1 MSKTK
6 NFSGQPI
13 IKQVLNYI
21 DPSIVNDCALEHKAD
36 RYTKKFKTYD
46 HLVTMV
52 VSVLSN
58 ITSLRDITNV
68 FHALEGKLNHLNLK
82 YFPKRSTISD
92 ANTRRTSAVFES
104 IYYKLLKKYIKV
116 ISDSSETK
124 PIVKG
129 LKIVDSST
137 ISLFG
142 DILKGAGRN
151 KLEGKKKGGI
161 KVHTMIDALADVPT
175 LIKFSSAATHDHTF
189 LKDLKLEQGSIV
201 VFDKGYNDY
210 TQYAQWNNEGVSYIT
225 RQKRNAKYVSLE
237 EFDLSEDAP
246 DEVLKDELIEVDKGD
261 EKVWIRRIAYWD
273 EQKKKV
279 YEFITNNIYLEP
291 DKIADIY
298 KNRWQI
304 ELLFKRLKQNF
315 PLKYFLGD
323 SQNAIEIQIWVSLII
338 QLIMLVIKAKLNKN
352 WSFSNMV
359 SVVRFHLASY
369 LDLIKFLNDPFR
381 KWEEISSKPPDQL
394 KLNFDLT
401 G

>member
-21 DPSIVNDCALEHKAD
+21 DPSIVNDCATEHKTD

-68 FHALEGKLNHLNLK
+68 FHALEGKLNHLNLNH
-82 YFPKRSTISD
+82 FPKRSTISD

-104 IYYKLLKKYIKV
+104 IYYQLLKKYVKV

-124 PIVKG
+124 PTVKG

-161 KVHTMIDALADVPT
+161 KVHAMIDALADVPT

-225 RQKRNAKYVSLE
+225 RQKRNAKYISLE
-237 EFDLSEDAP
+237 EFDLSEDVP
-246 DEVLKDELIEVDKGD
+246 DEILKDELIEVDKGD
-261 EKVWIRRIAYWD
+261 DKVWIRRIAYWD
-273 EQKKKV
+273 EEKKKV

-291 DKIADIY
+291 NKIADIY

-369 LDLIKFLNDPFR
+369 LNLIKFLNDPFR

>member
-6 NFSGQPI
+6 NFSGHPI

-21 DPSIVNDCALEHKAD
+21 DPSIVNDCALEHKTD

-68 FHALEGKLNHLNLK
+68 FHALEGKLNHLNLN

-104 IYYKLLKKYIKV
+104 IYYQLLKKYVKV

-124 PIVKG
+124 PTVKG

-161 KVHTMIDALADVPT
+161 KVHAIIDALADVPT

-225 RQKRNAKYVSLE
+225 RQKRNAKYISLE

-246 DEVLKDELIEVDKGD
+246 DEILKDELIEVDKGD
-261 EKVWIRRIAYWD
+261 DKVWIRRIAYWD
-273 EQKKKV
+273 EQKEKV

>member
-6 NFSGQPI
+6 KISGQSI

-21 DPSIVNDCALEHKAD
+21 DPSIVNDCALEHKTD

-68 FHALEGKLNHLNLK
+68 FHALEGKLNHLNLNH
-82 YFPKRSTISD
+82 FPKRSTISD

-104 IYYKLLKKYIKV
+104 IYYQLLKKYVKV
-116 ISDSSETK
+116 ISDSSKTK
-124 PIVKG
+124 PAVKG

-161 KVHTMIDALADVPT
+161 KVHAMIDALADVPT

-225 RQKRNAKYVSLE
+225 RQKRNAKYISLE
-237 EFDLSEDAP
+237 EFDLSKDAP
-246 DEVLKDELIEVDKGD
+246 DEILKDELIEADKGD

-338 QLIMLVIKAKLNKN
+338 QLIMLVIKAKLNKK

>member
-21 DPSIVNDCALEHKAD
+21 DPSIVNDCALEHKTD

-68 FHALEGKLNHLNLK
+68 FHALEGKLNHLNLNH
-82 YFPKRSTISD
+82 FPKRSTISD

-104 IYYKLLKKYIKV
+104 IYYQLLKKYVKV
-116 ISDSSETK
+116 ISDSSKTK
-124 PIVKG
+124 PAVKG

-161 KVHTMIDALADVPT
+161 KVHAMIDALADVPT

-225 RQKRNAKYVSLE
+225 RQKRNAKYISLE
-237 EFDLSEDAP
+237 EFDLSKDAP
-246 DEVLKDELIEVDKGD
+246 DEILKDELIEADKGD